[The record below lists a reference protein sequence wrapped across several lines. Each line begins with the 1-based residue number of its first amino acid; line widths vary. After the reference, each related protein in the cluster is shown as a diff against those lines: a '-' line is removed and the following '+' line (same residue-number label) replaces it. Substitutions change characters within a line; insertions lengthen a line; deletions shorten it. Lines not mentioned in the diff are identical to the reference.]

1 MTSASLANPHR
12 KINRMAAPPIARSL
26 KSLLWAVLVT
36 TVAIVWVAKGAWA
49 ERVSHRQLT
58 LERELK
64 ELVIEANNIKQQ
76 LLQLSEF
83 ARVETEARSRLGMEF
98 PANPPDKIWTETP
111 VEQPLLGTMAFF
123 SLIQREAPSFRQH

>member
-1 MTSASLANPHR
+1 MAAATVLNSRR
-12 KINRMAAPPIARSL
+12 KANRMAAPPISRTL
-26 KSLLWAVLVT
+26 KRLMWALLVT
-36 TVAIVWVAKGAWA
+36 TIGIGWVAKGAWA
-49 ERVSHRQLT
+49 ERVAHRQLT

-64 ELVIEANNIKQQ
+64 ELVIEANNLKQQ

-83 ARVETEARSRLGMEF
+83 ARVESEARNKLGMEF

-123 SLIQREAPSFRQH
+123 STIPREPPSSRRH